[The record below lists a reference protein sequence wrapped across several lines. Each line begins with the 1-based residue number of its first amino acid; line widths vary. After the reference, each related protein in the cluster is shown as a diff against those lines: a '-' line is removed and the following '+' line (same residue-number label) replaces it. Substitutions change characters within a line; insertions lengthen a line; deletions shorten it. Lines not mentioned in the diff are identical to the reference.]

1 MLRHAEDRDEI
12 PEGPSRDF
20 PKPIGLPPV
29 DACEQQENDDL
40 EGSSVKAAVLA
51 PSEMACGIAEHA
63 RRLEA
68 VLKRAVAIQTFPL
81 FNLSRFHSDRN
92 RRARRQICREA
103 AIAARQSGC
112 GVAHVHHEF
121 SFFGAGRGESI
132 RNFKRVMRL
141 LGLPTV
147 VTLHTWPWGERDTD
161 ADAGRSRGRQQA
173 QRQTEGDAEKQPK
186 RRRWSPRTRKSRTQ
200 TKPRL
205 LARFRDSLH
214 RWRFIRALRRAAAIV
229 VHTPATYEQLL
240 RVYPQAKR
248 KAFVIPLPVDAEFPP
263 AEPPAF
269 NKKPG
274 ERWVVVPGFIS
285 PYKGHPDAVAAVG
298 HLPDQFRLVI
308 AGGPHPKDRS
318 SRTCWNQLLAAIDAA
333 NLQQRVVITG
343 FLEDPAERAAILA
356 QADCFFLPY
365 KEVGQSGS
373 AALGDAL
380 ASLKPV
386 ITSKAT
392 TMFAYRSQ
400 VDTVYS
406 SVAVDAKKHAA
417 VAALIQHCVNETGQD
432 SQLARTHQQR
442 VGDRCSLAMTAA
454 RYRQVYEF
462 ARQPGQKRH

>member
-1 MLRHAEDRDEI
+1 VLRHAEDRDEI
-12 PEGPSRDF
+12 PGGSGEDF

-29 DACEQQENDDL
+29 DACEQHENAL
-40 EGSSVKAAVLA
+40 QGSPEVAVLA
-51 PSEMACGIAEHA
+51 PSEVACGIAEHA

-68 VLKRAVAIQTFPL
+68 VLGRSGAIQTFPL
-81 FNLSRFHSDRN
+81 ANLSRFHSDRN
-92 RRARRQICREA
+92 RRARRQICRDA
-103 AIAARQSGC
+103 AISARQSGC

-132 RNFKRVMRL
+132 RNFRRVMGL
-141 LGLPTV
+141 LGMPTV

-161 ADAGRSRGRQQA
+161 ADAGGTRGRQEA
-173 QRQTEGDAEKQPK
+173 QQRAEGDVGKQPN
-186 RRRWSPRTRKSRTQ
+186 RRRWSPQTRRPRTRR
-200 TKPRL
+200 KPRL
-205 LARFRDSLH
+205 FAKLRDTLQ
-214 RWRFIRALRRAAAIV
+214 RWRFIRVLRRATAIV
-229 VHTPATYEQLL
+229 VHTAATYQHLL
-240 RVYPQAKR
+240 AAYPQAKR
-248 KAFVIPLPVDAEFPP
+248 KAFVIPLPVDSEFPP
-263 AEPPAF
+263 AAPPAYR
-269 NKKPG
+269 KMPG

-285 PYKGHPDAVAAVG
+285 PYKGHTDAVAAVG
-298 HLPDQFRLVI
+298 HLPDHFRLVI

-333 NLQQRVVITG
+333 NLQKRVVITG

-400 VDTVYS
+400 VDTVFS
-406 SVAVDAKKHAA
+406 SVAVDAQKPAA
-417 VAALIQHCVNETGQD
+417 VAELIQRCVNETGKD
-432 SQLARTHQQR
+432 PQLARTHQQR
-442 VGDRCSLAMTAA
+442 VRDRCSLAMTAA
-454 RYRQVYEF
+454 RYRQAYEF
-462 ARQPGQKRH
+462 ARHPVQNRH